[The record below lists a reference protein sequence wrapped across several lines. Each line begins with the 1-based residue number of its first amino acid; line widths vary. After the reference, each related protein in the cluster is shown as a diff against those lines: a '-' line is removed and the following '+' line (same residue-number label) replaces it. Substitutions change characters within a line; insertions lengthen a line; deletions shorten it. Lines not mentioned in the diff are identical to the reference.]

1 MSYVSSIEAKEA
13 EATRLATLNSM
24 WSAEAQFADQAE
36 AEAAA
41 KAFLAQVAKPI
52 SKSLR
57 AWHEEMACHR
67 RVWGPYMGD

>member
-1 MSYVSSIEAKEA
+1 MSYVSRSIEANKEA

-24 WSAEAQFADQAE
+24 WSAEAQFETQAE

-41 KAFLAQVAKPI
+41 KAFLAQAAKPT
-52 SKSLR
+52 LR